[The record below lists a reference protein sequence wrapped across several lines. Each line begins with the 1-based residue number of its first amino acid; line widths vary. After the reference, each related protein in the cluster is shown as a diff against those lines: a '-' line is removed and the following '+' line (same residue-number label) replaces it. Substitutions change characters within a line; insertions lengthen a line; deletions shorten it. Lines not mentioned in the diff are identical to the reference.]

1 MNALTSL
8 VGGYDLRDEIAAER
22 RELANLLR
30 GLTDSEWQTES
41 LCTGWRVRDV
51 MAHLLYDAT
60 PAPRYLYE
68 IARTGG
74 SAERLNALYIR
85 KAENF
90 TTSDLLSRFESS
102 IGRGVGAATAP
113 RLALYDL
120 LVHHQDIRRP
130 LGYSRTIPER
140 RLRAVLDHPDPF
152 VYPSKRMRGLRFEA
166 TDIDWKH
173 GDGPD
178 VRGTG
183 EAIVLAIAGRPV
195 ALDDLAGDGVG
206 ELRNRFR

>member
-22 RELANLLR
+22 RELADLLR
-30 GLTDSEWQTES
+30 GLIDSEWQTES
-41 LCTGWRVRDV
+41 LCTGWRIRDV
-51 MAHLLYDAT
+51 VAHLLYDAT

-74 SAERLNALYIR
+74 SAERLNALYLR
-85 KAENF
+85 KAKDF

-102 IGRGVGAATAP
+102 IGRGFGAATAP

-130 LGYSRTIPER
+130 LGYPRTIPER
-140 RLRAVLDHPDPF
+140 RLRAVLDYPDPF
-152 VYPSKRMRGLRFEA
+152 VLPSRRMRGLRFEA
-166 TDIDWKH
+166 TDIEWKY
-173 GDGPD
+173 GDGPEI
-178 VRGTG
+178 RGTG
-183 EAIVLAIAGRPV
+183 EAIVMSIAGRPV
-195 ALDDLAGDGVG
+195 ALDDLTGDGVG